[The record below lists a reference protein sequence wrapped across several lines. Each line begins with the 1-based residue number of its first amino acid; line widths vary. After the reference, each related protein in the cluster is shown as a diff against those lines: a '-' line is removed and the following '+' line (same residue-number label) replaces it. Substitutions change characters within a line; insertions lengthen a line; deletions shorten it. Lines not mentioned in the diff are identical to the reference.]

1 MPLLIQYDRLSL
13 EVKLQSTALGA
24 TFFLPELVGN
34 LPNLFFPF
42 HTFSPLVKELNQ
54 TQSAE
59 PLWFSPEAEYPHRFL
74 GLPF

>member
-42 HTFSPLVKELNQ
+42 HTFSPLVKEINKTRNRGAALL
-54 TQSAE
+54 T
-59 PLWFSPEAEYPHRFL
+59 PHRGNTL
-74 GLPF
+74 